1 MAVLFRYMVLS
12 SENID
17 ALVLAL
23 IVLAVFVISKD
34 RNGTGLLLETGL
46 FIIGARKIDYKKI
59 LKVYLAIEIPLM
71 AARLGIIENLVY
83 HRGEQVRMTFGFVY
97 PINFVSYLMFII
109 AAWIAVK
116 EVKCIFLELGMITI
130 LVVFLDKYCDARCGE
145 ICIILI
151 VLCTA
156 YLKCRMYFAEKK
168 GKKYKTSKLLN
179 FLCLCVPTA

>member
-1 MAVLFRYMVLS
+1 MAVLFRYTVLT

-34 RNGTGLLLETGL
+34 RNGTELLLETGL

-59 LKVYLAIEIPLM
+59 LKVYLAIEIPLTLITLM

-97 PINFVSYLMFII
+97 PTNFVSYLMFII
-109 AAWIAVK
+109 AAWIAIK
-116 EVKCIFLELGMITI
+116 EVKCTFLELGMITI

-151 VLCTA
+151 VLCTFV
-156 YLKCRMYFAEKK
+156 LHI
-168 GKKYKTSKLLN
+168 
-179 FLCLCVPTA
+179 